1 MVVGQINLLRAV
13 LVVCLLAGAAVGA
26 PSSEQ
31 IRKATLDYVLE
42 ARQQEGIETVSG
54 YISKRVSGVSRVSSR
69 DLGQLAVAA
78 ECVGFLEL
86 SNRCSVS
93 PALAEWIL
101 GSDERLHVL
110 VGTLSSADNLNGVV
124 QVLEKLYAH
133 DPGGCDKFYDLVVAL
148 AVVLDNPSRPR
159 MHRQMGKNL
168 LPYDPDSVWR
178 YDYFK
183 ELYSTGTSKID
194 YEDLSVRELVF
205 VVQIP
210 VPQSELEWA
219 RTYADGKLAE
229 WGEKY
234 RSIVYSNVRLDSS
247 RYVWDQGTY
256 TLDAIRRMG
265 GICVDQAYYSVLTAR
280 AFGIPAIYF
289 SGAGNSA
296 NHAWFAF
303 MEKPGEWQLDIGRYG
318 GSYTTGYAVHPQTR
332 QQMTDHDVEYTC
344 ERSLQSEKADQAGV
358 NLTIAE
364 VLLDRD
370 PKSAL
375 KCAREARNLVRRY
388 LRAWELEREILTRQK
403 DYDGL
408 MDQYA
413 EQKDVFRKY
422 PYILAESAEEIGKT
436 MLKAGRTEEA
446 GQVMQKLAGVVG
458 EGEDDLAYSLE
469 LREIERIVTT
479 GDLKKAR
486 REMEQMLEN
495 PEYRGNKSFGLIKRY
510 VELTNKSGQTSQAVR
525 FLEDYIEDLVRS
537 FQFPPSYEARL
548 WALLLRACENDG
560 DLKKA
565 ADIRPKA
572 AR

>member
-1 MVVGQINLLRAV
+1 MVWEVFLLV
-13 LVVCLLAGAAVGA
+13 HIVSGA

-42 ARQQEGIETVSG
+42 ARQEEGVEKLSG
-54 YISKRVSGVSRVSSR
+54 YISQRVSRVSRVPSR
-69 DLGQLAVAA
+69 ELDQLAVAA

-86 SNRCSVS
+86 SRDCPVS
-93 PALAEWIL
+93 PELAQWIL

-110 VGTLSSADNLNGVV
+110 VGTLTPADNPSGVV
-124 QVLEKLYAH
+124 QVLEKLYVH
-133 DPGGCDKFYDLVVAL
+133 DPDGCDEFYDLVMAL
-148 AVVLDNPSRPR
+148 AVVLDNPKRPR
-159 MHRQMGKNL
+159 MHRQMGKDL
-168 LPYDPDSVWR
+168 LPYNPDPVWR

-194 YEDLSVRELVF
+194 YEELSVRELVF
-205 VVQIP
+205 VVQTP
-210 VPQSELEWA
+210 VPLSELEWA
-219 RTYADGKLAE
+219 RESADGKLVE

-234 RSIVYSNVRLDSS
+234 RSIVYSHERLDSS
-247 RYVWDQGTY
+247 RYIWDQGTY
-256 TLDAIRRMG
+256 TLAAIRRRG

-280 AFGIPAIYF
+280 AFGIPSIYF

-303 MEKPGEWQLDIGRYG
+303 MERPGEWQLDIGRYG
-318 GSYTTGYAVHPQTR
+318 GSYTTGYAIHPQTR
-332 QQMTDHDVEYTC
+332 KQMTDHDVEYTC
-344 ERSLQSEKADQAGV
+344 ERSLQSEKADQAAV

-370 PKSAL
+370 PTSAL

-388 LRAWELEREILTRQK
+388 LRAWDLERTILTRQN

-408 MDQYA
+408 MEQYA

-436 MLKAGRTEEA
+436 MLKAGRMEEA

-458 EGEDDLAYSLE
+458 EGEDDLTYSLE
-469 LREIERIVTT
+469 LQKIEQIIDS
-479 GDLKKAR
+479 GNLKKAR
-486 REMEQMLEN
+486 REMEQLLEH
-495 PEYRGNKSFGLIKRY
+495 PEYRGHKSFGLIRRY

-525 FLEDYIEDLVRS
+525 FLEDYIEALVHS
-537 FQFPPSYEARL
+537 FEFPPSYEARL

-565 ADIRPKA
+565 ADIRPKTT
-572 AR
+572 RTQR